1 MEIFLVLALPGGV
14 LPLQTTKRPTL
25 GCESIVVD
33 GRWKDLVW
41 VLDRGPFEEDDE
53 FEKVKQTIGSVI
65 PRY

>member
-33 GRWKDLVW
+33 GGRIWFG